1 MEEIAFIGIFLTH
14 WIDMIK
20 NCLLRIALIFL
31 IAVPVFAAELPEAH
45 PLDKSESRTLV
56 LDNGLKVLLVSDP
69 DLNLASASM
78 SVGVGSYMNPE
89 GTQGLAHF
97 LEHMLFLGTEKY
109 PDVEA
114 YKAYLSQNGGYSNAY
129 TAGDHTNYHFQLY
142 PDAFEGALDRF
153 AQFFISPL
161 FTDEYTERELNAIE
175 SEFAK
180 NLEDDNWR
188 NQRLFRMHTRA
199 DHPENHFSTGNK
211 ETLANVARDELIQ
224 FYKDY
229 YSANQMALSLVST
242 QTLDQMEQWVRE
254 YFSAIPNHDTDML
267 RYPSR
272 YIDDSEDVV
281 RLIKMKAVEERR
293 YLVLYFN
300 TPSIRQDWDAKTS
313 ELIGAILGYEGEGS
327 LLSTLKAK
335 NLATSLG
342 AGIWEGTADYTTASF
357 GIDLTPQGRENY
369 QEVIELVLG
378 YIELLR
384 QSPYPAYFFEEQRT
398 MAKLHEV
405 YSDKGEGAQ
414 RAVDLANRALAL
426 PLEVAEKAPT
436 AFLRQDPE
444 FYYEMLDRL
453 RPDNMIAILSSRDI
467 EGEQVE
473 EIYGTEYTYLE
484 IGDELFERL
493 SNPEIAES
501 FSLPKPNPFVPE
513 NVELLAER
521 PVQLIDEPG
530 LSLYYGQ
537 DQEFQRPKVAKYFK
551 IHLPDREYT
560 ARDSV
565 LLELYEAAVNE
576 FVNEIAYDARM
587 ADLRYNISAG
597 LEGVSLSVFGYS
609 ESAARLL
616 PVLVQA
622 LENFEIEEALFN
634 SIKERMVRGWNNAR
648 YDNAFM
654 YIRYFTNQA
663 SYRDQFMPH
672 AKAAAAGDI
681 SLDDVYAL
689 RDKLYKRGRIEAL
702 IYGNV
707 TAGEAIQT
715 ARGLQ
720 DNLGIK
726 APRGDLYEPM
736 LVELQ
741 PGESITIKDVLP
753 TNNNAFRKDFILG
766 MAEPQTRVAA
776 AVLSNLIEAPYYSE
790 MRTRQQLGYVVWS
803 FTFDRE
809 DEVRLGF
816 VIQSGEYDPVELVR
830 RSDEL
835 VASFPALLRDMPS
848 EAFAKAKEAVR
859 SDIEKKAKTIG
870 EKAARFFDIAYNRD
884 ANWSR
889 KQESLD
895 ALEALTL
902 DDVVALLELVND
914 PDQAR
919 YQQVLLFSRDLEDM
933 AAGIEAVTDIDA
945 WKAGQS
951 FREVKEL

>member
-1 MEEIAFIGIFLTH
+1 
-14 WIDMIK
+14 MIK
-20 NCLLRIALIFL
+20 NCFIRIALILLF
-31 IAVPVFAAELPEAH
+31 ANAAFAAELPETH

-69 DLNLASASM
+69 DLNLSSASM

-109 PDVEA
+109 PDADE
-114 YKAYLSQNGGYSNAY
+114 YKEYLSQNGGYSNAY

-142 PDAFEGALDRF
+142 PEAFEGALDRF
-153 AQFFISPL
+153 AQFFIAPL
-161 FTDEYTERELNAIE
+161 FTEEYTERELNAIE
-175 SEFAK
+175 SEFVK

-224 FYKDY
+224 FYQDY

-242 QTLDQMEQWVRE
+242 QALDQMELWVRE
-254 YFSAIPNHDTDML
+254 YFSAIPNHNMDML
-267 RYPSR
+267 RYPDR
-272 YIDDSEDVV
+272 YVDDSVDVV
-281 RLIKMKAVEERR
+281 RMIKMKAVEDRR

-300 TPSIRQDWDAKTS
+300 TQSIRQDWDAKTS

-327 LLSTLKAK
+327 LLSTLKER
-335 NLATSLG
+335 NLATTLG
-342 AGIWEGTADYTTASF
+342 AGIWEGTVDYTTASF
-357 GIDLTPQGRENY
+357 GIDLTPYGKDNY
-369 QEVIELVLG
+369 EEVLELIFG

-384 QSPYPAYFFEEQRT
+384 QSPYPDYFFEEQRT

-405 YSDKGEGAQ
+405 YSSKGEGAQ

-436 AFLRQDPE
+436 TFLREDPE
-444 FYYEMLDRL
+444 FYYAMLDRL
-453 RPDNMIAILSSRDI
+453 RPDNMIAILSARDI
-467 EGEQVE
+467 EGEEIE

-484 IGDELFERL
+484 IGDDLFDQL
-493 SNPEIAES
+493 SNPGIADS

-513 NVELLAER
+513 NVELLSEQ
-521 PVQLIDEPG
+521 PVQLINEPG

-565 LLELYEAAVNE
+565 LLDLYEAAVNE
-576 FVNEIAYDARM
+576 YVNEIAYDARM
-587 ADLRYNISAG
+587 ADLSYNISAG
-597 LEGVSLSVFGYS
+597 LEGVSVSVFGYS

-616 PVLVQA
+616 PVLTDA
-622 LENFEIEEALFN
+622 LENFEIEEALFE

-654 YIRYFTNQA
+654 YIRYFTNKA
-663 SYRDQFMPH
+663 SYRDYFMPET
-672 AKAAAAGDI
+672 KVAAAGDV
-681 SLDDVYAL
+681 SLDDVYDL

-707 TAGEAIQT
+707 TAGQAIKT
-715 ARGLQ
+715 ARALQ
-720 DNLGIK
+720 TNLGIK
-726 APRGDLYEPM
+726 APKGDLYEPL
-736 LVELQ
+736 LVELE
-741 PGESITIKDVLP
+741 PGESVTIKDVLP
-753 TNNNAFRKDFILG
+753 TNNNAFRKDFIVG
-766 MAEPQTRVAA
+766 MANPQTRVAA

-809 DEVRLGF
+809 DEVKLGF
-816 VIQSGEYDPVELVR
+816 VIQSGEYDPLELVR

-835 VASFPALLRDMPS
+835 VASFPGLLREMPP

-870 EKAARFFDIAYNRD
+870 EKAARFFDIAYNRN

-902 DDVVALLELVND
+902 DDAIALLDLVND
-914 PDQAR
+914 PGQAR
-919 YQQVLLFSRDLEDM
+919 YQQVLLFSRDLGDM
-933 AAGIEAVTDIDA
+933 ASELEAVSDIDA
-945 WKAGQS
+945 WKSGQS
-951 FREVKEL
+951 FREVTDL

>member
-1 MEEIAFIGIFLTH
+1 MTK
-14 WIDMIK
+14 K
-20 NCLLRIALIFL
+20 NCLLQLLLTFL
-31 IAVPVFAAELPEAH
+31 FVGAAFAADLPETH

-56 LDNGLKVLLVSDP
+56 LENGLKVLLVSDP
-69 DLNLASASM
+69 DLNLSSASM

-109 PDVEA
+109 PDADA
-114 YKAYLSQNGGYSNAY
+114 YTEYLRQNGGYSNAY

-153 AQFFISPL
+153 AQFFIAPL
-161 FTDEYTERELNAIE
+161 FTDEYTERELNAVE
-175 SEFAK
+175 SEFVK

-188 NQRLFRMHTRA
+188 SQRLFRMHTRA

-211 ETLANVARDELIQ
+211 ETLANVARNELIQ

-242 QTLDQMEQWVRE
+242 HSLDQMEQWVRE
-254 YFSAIPNHDTDML
+254 YFAAIPTSDIDML

-272 YIDDSEDVV
+272 YIDDSKDVV
-281 RLIKMKAVEERR
+281 RLIKMKAVEDRR

-300 TPSIRQDWDAKTS
+300 TQGIRDDWDAKTS
-313 ELIGAILGYEGEGS
+313 ELIGSILGYEGEGS
-327 LLSTLKAK
+327 LLSTLKELD
-335 NLATSLG
+335 LATSLG

-357 GIDLTPQGRENY
+357 GIDLTPKGKENY
-369 QEVIELVLG
+369 EQVLEMVFG

-414 RAVDLANRALAL
+414 RAVELANRALAL

-453 RPDNMIAILSSRDI
+453 RPDNMIAILSARDI
-467 EGEQVE
+467 EGDQIE

-484 IGDELFERL
+484 IGDALFEEL
-493 SNPEIAES
+493 SNPEIADS

-576 FVNEIAYDARM
+576 YVNEVAYDARM
-587 ADLRYNISAG
+587 ADLSYSVSAS
-597 LEGVSLSVFGYS
+597 LEGVVVTLFGYS
-609 ESAARLL
+609 ESAERLL

-622 LENFEIEEALFN
+622 LGNFQIEEALFN

-654 YIRYFTNQA
+654 YIRYFTNKA
-663 SYRDQFMPH
+663 SYRDYFMPA

-681 SLDDVYAL
+681 SLNDVYGL
-689 RDKLYKRGRIEAL
+689 RDRLFKRGRIEAL

-707 TAGEAIQT
+707 TAGQAIQT

-720 DNLGIK
+720 DELGIK
-726 APRGDLYEPM
+726 PPKGDLYEPM
-736 LVELQ
+736 LVALQ
-741 PGESITIKDVLP
+741 PGESVTIKDVLP
-753 TNNNAFRKDFILG
+753 TNNNAFRKDIILG
-766 MAEPQTRVAA
+766 MADAPTRVAA

-835 VASFPALLRDMPS
+835 VASFPDLLREMPA
-848 EAFAKAKEAVR
+848 EAFAQAKSAVK

-870 EKAARFFDIAYNRD
+870 EKAARFFDIAYNRG

-895 ALEALTL
+895 ALEALTV
-902 DDVVALLELVND
+902 DDVIALVELVND
-914 PDQAR
+914 PEKAR
-919 YQQVLLFSRDLEDM
+919 YQKVLLFSRELEEM
-933 AAGIEAVTDIDA
+933 ASGVEAVTDIDA
-945 WKAGQS
+945 WKAGQPIRDVS
-951 FREVKEL
+951 NM